1 VEADDNNAIDKLT
14 EIADLIAKDETGTTE
29 LITDVENNTK
39 AISANKT
46 AIETNLA
53 NYEADKILING
64 AIESNDADILAL
76 QNLVGE
82 KSVET

>member
-14 EIADLIAKDETGTTE
+14 EIADWIAKDETGTTE